1 MDSERSNPTVS
12 IVVPV
17 YNTARYLRDC
27 IESLLS
33 QTYAD
38 FELILV
44 DDASVDNSRMIIES
58 YRSKDERIR
67 LVSHISNQGR

>member
-1 MDSERSNPTVS
+1 MDRVKSNPTVS

-17 YNTARYLRDC
+17 YNTARYLQDC

-44 DDASVDNSRMIIES
+44 EDASTDNSRTIIES
-58 YRSKDERIR
+58 YRSIDSRIR
-67 LVSHISNQGR
+67 LVSHASNQGR